1 MTVLRS
7 LCYNNAEV
15 VYLEQSGDFMDKV
28 LINSQAKVNLSLDV
42 CGVREDGYHTVQMIM
57 QKCNLCDSVYVEK
70 CEAGISLSCN
80 LYFLPTDEKNIAYKA
95 AQLFFAETGIRGGV
109 RIRIEKRI
117 PVSAGL
123 AGGSGNAAAV
133 LQGLDMLYETK
144 LSQAALE
151 RMGLKLGADVPYCL
165 RGGTVLAEGIGEVLT
180 DLPTLPR
187 TAIVIVKPK
196 ISVSTADIYKA
207 MDSAEIVARPD
218 TPALIAALEAKDV
231 RALAVQMHNVMEPVT
246 RGMHPVIGEI
256 KNALLEY
263 GALGAIMSGSGPSV
277 FGLFDDFALAKKA
290 GNALKE
296 NYFTYVGWTN

>member
-1 MTVLRS
+1 
-7 LCYNNAEV
+7 
-15 VYLEQSGDFMDKV
+15 MDKV
-28 LINSQAKVNLSLDV
+28 LIHSQAKVNLSLDV

-57 QKCNLCDSVYVEK
+57 QKCNLCDSVYLEK
-70 CEAGISLSCN
+70 CDEGIALSCN

-95 AQLFFAETGIRGGV
+95 ARLFFEETGVQGGV
-109 RIRIEKRI
+109 RIQIDKRI

-133 LQGLDMLYETK
+133 LQGLDMLYETG
-144 LSQAALE
+144 LSQEDLE

-180 DLPTLPR
+180 DLPALPR

-207 MDSAEIVARPD
+207 MDSAQITLRPD
-218 TPALIAALEAKDV
+218 TAALIEALKAKDV
-231 RALAVQMHNVMEPVT
+231 QALAARMHNVMEQVT
-246 RGMHPVIGEI
+246 QGMHPVIGEI
-256 KNALLEY
+256 KNALLKH

-277 FGLFDDFALAKKA
+277 FGLFDDFARAKKA
-290 GNALKE
+290 GAALKE